1 MKLGFLNT
9 GFPKITL
16 AFVLVIFIVI
26 ANVVFNYF
34 IIKKNKATVAEMTE
48 VINPYI
54 ESLEEFNLVI
64 TESKMYVTNW
74 VYLQNSL
81 EDKKSLENLINFH
94 YPELKTKLNAYVTRL
109 NKKVAAD

>member
-26 ANVVFNYF
+26 VNVVFNY
-34 IIKKNKATVAEMTE
+34 IIIQKNKAAVSEMTE
-48 VINPYI
+48 VINPYV

-64 TESKMYVTNW
+64 TESKMYTTNW
-74 VYLQNSL
+74 VYLQNNVD
-81 EDKKSLENLINFH
+81 DKKSLRNLIGSH
-94 YPELKTKLNAYVTRL
+94 YPELKNKLNAYVL
-109 NKKVAAD
+109 KLKKK